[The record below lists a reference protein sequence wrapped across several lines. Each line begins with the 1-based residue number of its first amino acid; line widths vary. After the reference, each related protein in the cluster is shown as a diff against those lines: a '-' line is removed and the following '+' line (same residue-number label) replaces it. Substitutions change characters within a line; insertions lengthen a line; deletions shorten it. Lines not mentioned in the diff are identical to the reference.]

1 MPNRAHPNVSA
12 PARLVR
18 LIVAAAAA
26 AATLLATAPP
36 ASATYAAQFVS
47 ACCYATLEPGDTLE
61 NYYSMRNSG
70 DETWYRDGAIPVRIG
85 TWVPRSHASPFYTA
99 GDWINSGRPTGL
111 DSEMTLPGEVGRFT
125 WISTAPQQ
133 VGDYTEY
140 YEPVAE
146 FVTWMAPEGSL
157 YFKYTVI
164 PAQAPTLRI
173 TAVPARVK
181 RGDAITVSADATDN
195 RGISRVTF
203 ATGTQVVNV
212 TAPTAGTSGYT
223 ATLNSSEL
231 GPGTNSVQV
240 RAYDLGGRESSTVSA
255 FEVYEVPA
263 PPTTSTRLGAFTPYF
278 ATKTGRNGRLGTL
291 IGLGD
296 VAGLR
301 PGSRIRIV
309 CTKGCVRRVNESRK
323 ATARGRARLTL
334 RRPLPLLSR
343 TRIELRE
350 SLPGFVTR
358 FQRYRMRRTRRA
370 TLARFV
376 NAGCLSSEKPRT
388 VTRCPQ

>member
-1 MPNRAHPNVSA
+1 MTGSDPAR
-12 PARLVR
+12 ARLVR
-18 LIVAAAAA
+18 LIAAAAAA
-26 AATLLATAPP
+26 AATLLAAAPP
-36 ASATYAAQFVS
+36 ASATYAAQLVS

-61 NYYSMRNSG
+61 NYYSMRNTG
-70 DETWYRDGAIPVRIG
+70 DETWYRDGAIPVRVG
-85 TWVPRSHASPFYTA
+85 TGVPRNHASPFYTA

-111 DSEMTLPGEVGRFT
+111 DSEKTLPGEVGRFT
-125 WISTAPQQ
+125 WIATAPQQ

-157 YFKYTVI
+157 YFKYTII

-231 GPGTNSVQV
+231 GRNQQRSGPRLRPRRPRELDGLGV
-240 RAYDLGGRESSTVSA
+240 RGLRGARATDHLDATRRLHPVLRDEDRPQRAPRHAHRPRRRRRPTARQPDQHRLHEGLRAARQRVAQGHLARPCAADAAPPAAAAQPHAHRAARVAARLRHALSA
-255 FEVYEVPA
+255 LPPA
-263 PPTTSTRLGAFTPYF
+263 PHPPRHARAIRQRRLPVQREAPHGH
-278 ATKTGRNGRLGTL
+278 
-291 IGLGD
+291 
-296 VAGLR
+296 
-301 PGSRIRIV
+301 
-309 CTKGCVRRVNESRK
+309 
-323 ATARGRARLTL
+323 
-334 RRPLPLLSR
+334 PLPAVVSR
-343 TRIELRE
+343 
-350 SLPGFVTR
+350 
-358 FQRYRMRRTRRA
+358 
-370 TLARFV
+370 
-376 NAGCLSSEKPRT
+376 
-388 VTRCPQ
+388 